1 MPCPGQVLPVR
12 ILITT
17 VKVPFVSGGAEVLA
31 SQLKHNLI
39 VAGHEAELVEIPFKW
54 YPPECILDQMLACR
68 LLDLS
73 ESCYVGVD
81 RVIGLKFPAYLIPH
95 PNKILWILHQHR
107 QAYELWAAGDLYQQ
121 PNGSLVREAIV
132 QADRKLLADARS
144 IFTIAENVSQRLQKY
159 CGISSTPLYN
169 PPLGA
174 EHYFCGDDRGYLFF
188 PSRLNPGSKRQ
199 GLVLQALARTKE
211 PVRILFA
218 GAPEVPAMAVELQK
232 LTELLGLRERVEW
245 LGNVS
250 EEEKRNLYA
259 HARGVVFTPYDE
271 DYGYVTL
278 EAMLAAKPVVTCSDS
293 GGALEFVRQRETG
306 LVAAPEPVKL
316 AEALDELWQNPAT
329 SKEWGEAGR
338 ARYDSL
344 GISWTNV
351 IERLLA

>member
-1 MPCPGQVLPVR
+1 MR

-17 VKVPFVSGGAEVLA
+17 VRVPFISGGAEILA
-31 SQLKHNLI
+31 AQLKHHLLA
-39 VAGHEAELVEIPFKW
+39 AGHEAEIVEIPFKW
-54 YPPECILDQMLACR
+54 YPPEKILDQMLACR

-95 PNKILWILHQHR
+95 PNKVLWILHQHR
-107 QAYELWAAGDLYQQ
+107 QAYDLWESGDLRQQ
-121 PNGSLVREAIV
+121 PNGSLIRDTII
-132 QADRKLLADARS
+132 QADRNLLPEAKS

-159 CGISSTPLYN
+159 CGIASTPLYN

-174 EHYFCGDDRGYLFF
+174 EDYFCGEDRGYFFF

-199 GLVLQALARTKE
+199 GLVLQALALTKE

-218 GAPEVPAMAVELQK
+218 GAPDVPGMAVELQQ
-232 LTELLGLRERVEW
+232 LTETLGLGERVEW
-245 LGNVS
+245 RGNVS

-259 HARGVVFTPYDE
+259 HARGVVFPPDDE

-293 GGALEFVRQRETG
+293 GGALEFVRHRETG
-306 LVAAPEPVKL
+306 LVTAPEPEKL
-316 AEALDELWQNPAT
+316 AEALDEIWQNPVK

-338 ARYDSL
+338 VRYDSL
-344 GISWTNV
+344 GISWENV
-351 IERLLA
+351 IKRLLA

>member
-1 MPCPGQVLPVR
+1 MRV
-12 ILITT
+12 LITT

-31 SQLKHNLI
+31 SQLRHNLI

-95 PNKILWILHQHR
+95 PNKVLWILHQHR
-107 QAYELWAAGDLYQQ
+107 QAYDLWAAGDLYQQ
-121 PNGSLVREAIV
+121 PNGSLVRDAIV

-174 EHYFCGDDRGYLFF
+174 EHYFCGADRGYLFF

-199 GLVLQALARTKE
+199 GLVLEALARTKE

-218 GAPEVPAMAVELQK
+218 GAPEVPAMAAELQH
-232 LTELLGLRERVEW
+232 LAESLGVKNRVEW
-245 LGNVS
+245 LGNVP

-293 GGALEFVRQRETG
+293 GGSLEFVRQRETG
-306 LVAAPEPVKL
+306 LIAAPEPVKL
-316 AEALDELWQNPAT
+316 AEALDELWQSPSQARI
-329 SKEWGEAGR
+329 WGEAGR
-338 ARYDSL
+338 ERYDSL
-344 GISWTNV
+344 NINWNNV
-351 IERLLA
+351 IDKLLA